1 MRMGR
6 GTAGGLVLAIAAI
19 AIAAGAQPA
28 GAADPLPVG
37 EAFGVRIVPQ
47 GRAMTVVFTRE
58 ARALARRIS
67 GRRIDLT
74 CWRGDMGGG
83 QPTDVDRGQ
92 TRLRMPNYA
101 RGKDY
106 CRIEMERRVDGDS
119 ETLVSVPLTQA
130 GAVQLDEEIR
140 ALTVWALLDGVALT
154 RRDVRFP
161 TPQRMLTAM
170 RAELDPFNLVA
181 LASPSDTPP
190 AGTVG
195 YWSDGGGHAVAVTLT
210 ATGRRLF
217 VEILPGREVRTN
229 VLGLVLDPELY

>member
-6 GTAGGLVLAIAAI
+6 RTVGGLVLAIAAT
-19 AIAAGAQPA
+19 AIGAGAQPA

-37 EAFGVRIVPQ
+37 EAFGVRIAPQ

-67 GRRIDLT
+67 GRRISVW
-74 CWRGDMGGG
+74 CERGDKGVGEPM
-83 QPTDVDRGQ
+83 DVDRGQ

-106 CRIEMERRVDGDS
+106 CRIEIERRVDGDS
-119 ETLVSVPLTQA
+119 ETLVSIPLTQA

-140 ALTVWALLDGVALT
+140 ALTVWALLDGAALT
-154 RRDVRFP
+154 RRDARFP
-161 TPQRMLTAM
+161 SPERLLATV
-170 RAELDPFNLVA
+170 RAERDPFGLVA
-181 LASPSDTPP
+181 LASPTDTPP

-195 YWSDGGGHAVAVTLT
+195 YWSDGAEHAVAVALT

-217 VEILPGREVRTN
+217 VELLPGREVRTN
-229 VLGLVLDPELY
+229 VLGIVLDSELY